1 MPNYLELKRKREA
14 RLSNVPTPTSMV
26 EEEDDF
32 ILDPEATLKKDDL
45 KKGRNLNDIRTY
57 MIGRKGVDYK
67 TMDADQAVD
76 DYVEHLRFFNANTV
90 STAGEVRYINKATP
104 EQKEAARRAYELY
117 DRLGNVFVNDGVYG
131 AIDGVKDYVFAAATD
146 PTNYLGV
153 ATGGIARAYAGGAR
167 MFGKKVIADSVRK
180 VRMEAIASGANKAA
194 ADKAALAAGRE
205 AVKRAVAAGVGKRK
219 AAGVGEKVKDR
230 VYRDGRRALVKKA
243 MDDEQRNLYDR
254 ASGKALK
261 ATIGIDA
268 GAAMLQDN
276 MVQNAEMEVGAQEKY
291 SAMQTGLSAFLGGVA
306 GGAQLGFGKFR
317 GASGLADER
326 DPLDRVANIAVEEL
340 SPIFKKKD
348 MKAISTS
355 MKKEITAWNK
365 KVEDG
370 RDATSA
376 TMPADLIKHIMLGED
391 NKGGLAKIFKDKNMK
406 LSRKKTVSDVLTNV
420 ATFLPPSELGEI
432 NKLMRQKTG
441 IVIGEAAEDG
451 TQLGDFLAKDISN
464 AGQTLNVMSQV
475 RKTLDSSL
483 VAASERLTK
492 TLDEVNSKEEIG
504 AELKKAKNAEGIR
517 YGQSVWKRLLVS
529 SPATTAVNVAG
540 FGQYYIGQTVADL
553 FNSTGLMTKGLGQ
566 LALGKTAGA
575 TESFRRAKALTA
587 IQSQKLRNFADP
599 YTTHDAY
606 MKLLDE
612 NQDARKLLF
621 ETISGGIEIN
631 ADRYGINPKNK
642 LYRNIEAGAKAAAD
656 ASGVRVQDS
665 FTKSQ
670 MFITELDKYLRISK
684 DVTLKE
690 ALMSDDN
697 MLDDNVMQAAL
708 DATLKS
714 VYSKDY
720 TSKDQPQLLRSTA
733 KLVETIS
740 NTPGIGTLLP
750 FGRFMNNVV
759 ATSYQWS
766 PFATPEFF
774 YQYGKRILKGQ
785 KADLQEGEVAARILV
800 GSTAGYMAMQYDKE
814 RQEKKLGVYE
824 IEGPG
829 GAIIDAKNTFPFSV
843 FLAVGRALNIKYVQG
858 EDVPRELIQ
867 ELGTQLAV
875 GQVSRDFQFAN
886 DLNNLLDVLINEDG
900 AKRGDGIHAFSK
912 ASGNLLAG
920 VTRPLDAINKVAGFA
935 MGTDTAKDV
944 RQAEGIDVFTQ
955 SATKYVDNIFEVFS
969 DKTEAI
975 TGEELR
981 VATRE
986 GEVYD
991 ANPYSK
997 IYGLTV
1003 KPSRTA
1009 TEIAY
1014 TMSEMFPWSASER
1027 TKVPAYDKIFNTIIS
1042 PILEQ
1047 KTDFLIRSKQ
1057 FNDASL
1063 TGKRDMLNKVVSQ
1076 VKADVRKRM
1085 EAGYL
1090 GGDSQRLRMA
1100 AKAMAVPKGIRKE
1113 ALTMM
1118 KEQYGVE
1125 ASIEDFSIAETDTFL
1140 EIVDYL
1146 KDVYDEVGT

>member
-32 ILDPEATLKKDDL
+32 ILDPEASLKKDDL
-45 KKGRNLNDIRTY
+45 QRPQFLNKIRDY
-57 MIGRKGVDYK
+57 MIERKGVDYK
-67 TMDADQAVD
+67 TVQPEQVVD
-76 DYVEHLRFFNANTV
+76 DFVEHMRYFNANTV
-90 STAGEVRYINKATP
+90 STAGEVRFVNKADDV
-104 EQKEAARRAYELY
+104 QKEKARKAYEVY
-117 DRLGNVFVNDGVYG
+117 EKLGNVFQNDGVYG
-131 AIDGVKDYVFAAATD
+131 AVDGVKDYIFAAATD

-167 MFGKKVIADSVRK
+167 MFGKKVIADSIRK

-606 MKLLDE
+606 M
-612 NQDARKLLF
+612 
-621 ETISGGIEIN
+621 
-631 ADRYGINPKNK
+631 NK
-642 LYRNIEAGAKAAAD
+642 QSNTNI
-656 ASGVRVQDS
+656 
-665 FTKSQ
+665 
-670 MFITELDKYLRISK
+670 L
-684 DVTLKE
+684 
-690 ALMSDDN
+690 
-697 MLDDNVMQAAL
+697 QAA
-708 DATLKS
+708 
-714 VYSKDY
+714 
-720 TSKDQPQLLRSTA
+720 
-733 KLVETIS
+733 
-740 NTPGIGTLLP
+740 
-750 FGRFMNNVV
+750 
-759 ATSYQWS
+759 
-766 PFATPEFF
+766 
-774 YQYGKRILKGQ
+774 
-785 KADLQEGEVAARILV
+785 
-800 GSTAGYMAMQYDKE
+800 
-814 RQEKKLGVYE
+814 
-824 IEGPG
+824 
-829 GAIIDAKNTFPFSV
+829 
-843 FLAVGRALNIKYVQG
+843 
-858 EDVPRELIQ
+858 
-867 ELGTQLAV
+867 
-875 GQVSRDFQFAN
+875 
-886 DLNNLLDVLINEDG
+886 
-900 AKRGDGIHAFSK
+900 
-912 ASGNLLAG
+912 
-920 VTRPLDAINKVAGFA
+920 
-935 MGTDTAKDV
+935 
-944 RQAEGIDVFTQ
+944 
-955 SATKYVDNIFEVFS
+955 
-969 DKTEAI
+969 
-975 TGEELR
+975 
-981 VATRE
+981 
-986 GEVYD
+986 
-991 ANPYSK
+991 
-997 IYGLTV
+997 
-1003 KPSRTA
+1003 
-1009 TEIAY
+1009 
-1014 TMSEMFPWSASER
+1014 
-1027 TKVPAYDKIFNTIIS
+1027 
-1042 PILEQ
+1042 
-1047 KTDFLIRSKQ
+1047 
-1057 FNDASL
+1057 
-1063 TGKRDMLNKVVSQ
+1063 
-1076 VKADVRKRM
+1076 
-1085 EAGYL
+1085 
-1090 GGDSQRLRMA
+1090 
-1100 AKAMAVPKGIRKE
+1100 
-1113 ALTMM
+1113 
-1118 KEQYGVE
+1118 
-1125 ASIEDFSIAETDTFL
+1125 
-1140 EIVDYL
+1140 
-1146 KDVYDEVGT
+1146 